1 MIVAT
6 VVVNGGRAIIANRML
21 GLGTEPKYAHWGT
34 GSGTAGVSDTGLYSP
49 AEEAR
54 VAGTS
59 SRVLGPAPNVPNDTY
74 QVIATLTAV
83 AGKTI
88 TNAGLFDDPT
98 TGALFMKG
106 DFQGIVLATG
116 EGIQFTFQCQFK

>member
-1 MIVAT
+1 MAT
-6 VVVNGGRAIIANRML
+6 VVTNGGRAIIANRML
-21 GLGTEPKYAHWGT
+21 GLGTEPKYAGWGS
-34 GSGTAGVSDTGLYSP
+34 GAGTAGVSDTGLFTP
-49 AEEAR
+49 EAEAR

-59 SRVLGPAPNVPNDTY
+59 SRVTGPAPNVPNDTY
-74 QVIATLTAV
+74 QVVATLTAT

-98 TGALFMKG
+98 TGSLFMKG